1 MSSNK
6 KAYFQGG
13 EKSHE
18 EAKTKR
24 PYKAE
29 PALVMQPR
37 FKEPL
42 YRNYDIYE
50 VDGVDGKAKHGPG
63 EGWHAMQNYKS
74 VAEFLKDRRERSKKK
89 YHAEDLWKQDDGSL
103 TKHPKASKARMEF
116 LSIIKNANNN
126 SHDHFTCEGCGHR
139 CRCKEGG
146 KNIVKSCQFCKI
158 GTIDTNNIDF
168 PIDDQIKS
176 SPIIED
182 SGSVGNANLT
192 GGNLDEYLPEEDFE
206 GKLPSDLEYGYDTQN
221 SGKKDKLYHID
232 QLLNKY
238 LDYGENSPLYG
249 LSDGLP
255 EQEEFEDIIDPSSG
269 KTESGTDIYSK
280 I

>member
-13 EKSHE
+13 GKSHE
-18 EAKTKR
+18 EAKAKR

-42 YRNYDIYE
+42 YRNYDIYDVE
-50 VDGVDGKAKHGPG
+50 GVDGKSKHGPG

-89 YHAEDLWKQDDGSL
+89 YHAEDLWKQDDGSI

-116 LSIIKNANNN
+116 LSIIKNANDNICKYCN
-126 SHDHFTCEGCGHR
+126 KSKIDVTFPCEHCGN
-139 CRCKEGG
+139 GG
-146 KNIVKSCQFCKI
+146 AYDI
-158 GTIDTNNIDF
+158 NNIDF

-176 SPIIED
+176 SPIMED

-206 GKLPSDLEYGYDTQN
+206 GKLPSDLEYGHDTQN
-221 SGKKDKLYHID
+221 SGKKDKLHHID

-238 LDYGENSPLYG
+238 LNYGENSPLYG
-249 LSDGLP
+249 LPDGLP